1 MKFLQNKEFTI
12 YYLLAL
18 IEAILAVIGYSWS
31 HTSNAV
37 LGLTILTFG
46 VIVVMGGLF
55 MSLDK
60 LMQYSQKRKIA
71 DWLEIAVIT
80 ATGLAILSILFANLQ
95 FY

>member
-31 HTSNAV
+31 HTSKAV